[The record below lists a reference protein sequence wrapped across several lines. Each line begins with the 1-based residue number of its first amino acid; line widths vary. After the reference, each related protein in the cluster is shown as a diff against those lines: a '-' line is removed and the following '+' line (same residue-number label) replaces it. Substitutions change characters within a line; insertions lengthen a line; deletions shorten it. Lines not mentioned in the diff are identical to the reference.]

1 MIGVTHHSPARRGR
15 WIRRAVGIAVVGV
28 VTLTVAVVAVGL
40 RLSRPVQASVGPA
53 PGDLAIEAVE
63 FSSASGATLRG
74 WLMAG
79 RPGGGAV
86 VLMHGVYGNRLTMMR
101 RARLLTGLGFAVLAF
116 DFQAH
121 GESTGTRITF
131 GYLEARDAGAAVAFM
146 RRRLPAE
153 RLGIVGS
160 SLGGA
165 AALLGPGPLPVDA
178 LVLEAVY
185 PEIGSAIANRI
196 RFFLGPIIGGISADP
211 LSYLFQLLLGPILG
225 VRATDLRPID
235 RIGEVSAPLLVASGT
250 RDNRTPL
257 NEAKDL
263 FGRAREPKS
272 FWAVDGAGHID
283 LEAYA
288 PEQYRQQVVPFL
300 VEKLQR
306 PR

>member
-1 MIGVTHHSPARRGR
+1 M
-15 WIRRAVGIAVVGV
+15 RRAAGIAFVGM
-28 VTLTVAVVAVGL
+28 VTAVVAVVAVGV
-40 RLSRPVQASVGPA
+40 RLSRPVPASIGPA
-53 PGDLAIEAVE
+53 PGDLAVETVE

-74 WLMAG
+74 WFMAG

-101 RARLLTGLGFAVLAF
+101 RARLLNRIGFSILAF

-131 GYLEARDAGAAVAFM
+131 GYLEARDAEAAVAFM
-146 RRRLPAE
+146 RARRPAE
-153 RLGIVGS
+153 RLGVVGS

-165 AALLGPGPLPVDA
+165 ASLLGPGPLPVDA

-185 PEIGSAIANRI
+185 PEIGSAIANRV
-196 RFFLGPIIGGISADP
+196 RFFLGPGVGDLGAQP
-211 LSYLFQLLLGPILG
+211 LSYAFQLLLGPILG
-225 VRATDLRPID
+225 VRPTDLRPID

-263 FGRAREPKS
+263 FARARAPKT
-272 FWAVDGAGHID
+272 FWAVEGAGHID

>member
-1 MIGVTHHSPARRGR
+1 MRHAAGIAF
-15 WIRRAVGIAVVGV
+15 VGIVILV
-28 VTLTVAVVAVGL
+28 VTVVAVGL
-40 RLSRPVQASVGPA
+40 RLSRPAQASVGPA

-63 FSSASGATLRG
+63 FLSVSGALRG
-74 WLMAG
+74 WFMAG

-101 RARLLTGLGFAVLAF
+101 RARMLNGIGFSVLVF

-121 GESTGTRITF
+121 GESTGARITF
-131 GYLEARDAGAAVAFM
+131 GYLEARDADAAVAFM
-146 RRRLPAE
+146 RKRLPAE

-165 AALLGPGPLPVDA
+165 AALLGPAPLAVDA

-185 PEIGSAIANRI
+185 PEIGAAIANRV
-196 RFFLGPIIGGISADP
+196 RFFLGPVVGDVSAEP

-225 VRATDLRPID
+225 VRPIDLRPID
-235 RIGEVSAPLLVASGT
+235 RIGEVRVPLLVASGT

-257 NEAKDL
+257 SEAKDL
-263 FGRAREPKS
+263 FARAREPKT
-272 FWAVDGAGHID
+272 FWAVEGAGHID

-288 PEQYRQQVVPFL
+288 PEEYRRQVVPFL

>member
-1 MIGVTHHSPARRGR
+1 MRHAAGIAF
-15 WIRRAVGIAVVGV
+15 VGIVILV
-28 VTLTVAVVAVGL
+28 VTVVAVGL
-40 RLSRPVQASVGPA
+40 RLSRPAQASIGPA

-63 FSSASGATLRG
+63 FSSGSGALRG
-74 WLMAG
+74 WFMAG

-101 RARLLTGLGFAVLAF
+101 RARMLNGIGFSVLAF

-121 GESTGTRITF
+121 GESTGARITF
-131 GYLEARDAGAAVAFM
+131 GYLEARDADAAVAFM
-146 RRRLPAE
+146 RKRLPAE

-165 AALLGPGPLPVDA
+165 AALLGPGPLAVDA

-185 PEIGSAIANRI
+185 PEIGAAIANRV
-196 RFFLGPIIGGISADP
+196 RFFLGPVVGDVSAEP

-225 VRATDLRPID
+225 VRPVDLRPID
-235 RIGEVSAPLLVASGT
+235 RIGEVRVPLLVASGT

-257 NEAKDL
+257 SEAKDL
-263 FGRAREPKS
+263 FARAREPKT
-272 FWAVDGAGHID
+272 FWAVDGAGHVD

-288 PEQYRQQVVPFL
+288 PEEYRRRVVPFL
-300 VEKLQR
+300 VAKLQR
-306 PR
+306 P